1 MTGNIFEV
9 NESVIDDLA
18 VDGLN
23 VFQNAIDRAGLVF
36 SEELLN
42 DWSTTVI
49 KNDEVLAVEW
59 QFKMYGRYK
68 DMKRI
73 PGYMPPI
80 EVMMDYVEKIGVSK
94 FAWVPGYDIKSSVPT
109 DVAIERIAWGI
120 AKHRASVPVLKRS
133 GTGWYNTNVMKLVN
147 QTRYNIRKKTA
158 EWIAKQGAE
167 TLESA

>member
-1 MTGNIFEV
+1 MENIYQV

-23 VFQNAIDRAGLVF
+23 VFQNAIQKAGLVF

-49 KNDEVLAVEW
+49 KNDDVLAVEW
-59 QFKMYGRYK
+59 QFRMYGRYK

-80 EVMMDYVEKIGVSK
+80 EVMIEYVEKVGVDR
-94 FAWVPGYDIKSSVPT
+94 FAWVPGYDVKDSVPT
-109 DVAIERIAWGI
+109 DVAAERIAWGI
-120 AKHRASVPVLKRS
+120 AKYRASVQVIKRS
-133 GTGWYNTNVMKLVN
+133 GAGWYNQNVMRLVN
-147 QTRYNIRKKTA
+147 KTRMNIRKRTA
-158 EWIAKQGAE
+158 EWIAKYSSD
-167 TLESA
+167 TLTTP